1 MKGEFYMTNYNS
13 IPNQLPEPSLTGL
26 KMQYQDLLL
35 PLQERFW
42 SHELTCA
49 PAIVGKRYEES
60 PFRLM
65 YVGRAVNG
73 WEADWQKSSLDD
85 LIEQIFSY
93 NFEMASIADN
103 PNQNGYNFNKSPF
116 WQLCKEVMKLAGEE
130 KNWSDRV
137 LWSNLYK
144 VAPFKEGN
152 PDNKLIKET
161 IEQCIKILTYEL
173 RLYRPTHVV
182 FVTDGWWF
190 DPTGTFTDSFSQKL
204 DIPVEH
210 NADKSVVIIGKG
222 IYRESNCNAKIII
235 TKRPEG
241 LGITRKEHADHIIRA
256 FASLN

>member
-1 MKGEFYMTNYNS
+1 MAMDNS
-13 IPNQLPEPSLTGL
+13 IPAGPQEPTSTGL
-26 KMQYQDLLL
+26 KMQYHNLLL

-60 PFRLM
+60 PLRLM

-93 NFEMASIADN
+93 KFEMASIADN
-103 PNQNGYNFNKSPF
+103 PNQNGYNFNRSGF
-116 WQLCKEVMKLAGEE
+116 WQLCKEIMEFSGEGE
-130 KNWSDRV
+130 NWSDRV

-144 VAPFKEGN
+144 VAPFGGGN

-161 IEQCIKILTYEL
+161 IKSCIKILHYEIKF
-173 RLYRPTHVV
+173 YRPSHIV
-182 FVTDGWWF
+182 FVTDAWWF
-190 DPTGTFTDSFSQKL
+190 DPADTFTDSFSKEL
-204 DIPVEH
+204 NISVEH
-210 NADKSVVIIGKG
+210 KTNKDIAIVGKG
-222 IYRESNCNAKIII
+222 IYKEGDYNAKIIV

-241 LGITRKEHADHIIRA
+241 LGTTRKEHADHIIRA